1 MAYVPQNQVTN
12 NGFAGRINYE
22 LKRAERYRIFVS
34 LVVFN
39 ITPMLEYLSRI
50 ETSRPNVD
58 FLTAIGEVFKKSVRE
73 IDAVSNSGRERI
85 GLLFPETPRQ
95 GAEAAARRISDALN
109 IFYASYFGQP
119 ADYPVPVEISSYPD
133 AAGARSLAS
142 YLDEF
147 TE

>member
-1 MAYVPQNQVTN
+1 MPYIQQNQVTN
-12 NGFAGRINYE
+12 NIFARRINYE

-39 ITPMLEYLSRI
+39 ITPMLEYLNRI
-50 ETSRPNVD
+50 EASRPKAD
-58 FLTAIGEVFKKSVRE
+58 FLAAIGEVLKKSVRE

-85 GLLFPETPRQ
+85 GLLFPETSRQ
-95 GAEAAARRISDALN
+95 GAEAATRRISDALN
-109 IFYASYFGQP
+109 IFYANYFGQP
-119 ADYPVPVEISSYPD
+119 ADYPVPVEISSFPD